1 MNGQWDRYKQAIIS
15 ILIAVITLVHFVPLP
30 GWPGTHLLHREL
42 YFFPILLAGFWFGTR
57 GGLIASLGVS
67 VVYVGRFATS
77 GVLLDVAEAIGFQVA
92 VFIAVGLFLG
102 WMVDRQERRRKERDF
117 VNEVFGRYVSREVR
131 DRILKGH
138 IPLDGE
144 LKQATLLFADL
155 REFTEMVERQEP
167 QTVVRILNLYFKEM
181 TKAIRNHGGL
191 VLQFVGDEIEAVFG
205 APISTQKHA
214 QMAVNAALEMNFR
227 LAKINAHLKSEGLA
241 LLRHGIGIHSGSVLA
256 GNIGSPD
263 RLSYAMVGS
272 TVNLASRIQGV
283 NKTMG
288 TDILIS
294 KQTRNRLGNHF
305 NLVKLAPVQVKGFSE
320 PIQLFHLE
328 TPPPANPDPID
339 SPLVI
344 QKSLT
349 GVSGM

>member
-1 MNGQWDRYKQAIIS
+1 MNGQWAWYKQAVIC
-15 ILIAVITLVHFVPLP
+15 ILIAVVSLMHFISLP
-30 GWPGTHLLHREL
+30 GWTGTHLLHREL
-42 YFFPILLAGFWFGTR
+42 YFFPILLSGFWYGTR

-67 VVYVGRFATS
+67 IVYVFRFAVS
-77 GVLLDVAEAIGFQVA
+77 GVLLDVAEAIGFQVG

-102 WMVDRQERRRKERDF
+102 WMVDSQERRRKERDF
-117 VNEVFGRYVSREVR
+117 VNDAFGRYVSKEVR

-144 LKQATLLFADL
+144 LRQATVLFADL
-155 REFTEMVERQEP
+155 REFTEMVERLEP
-167 QTVVRILNLYFKEM
+167 RTVVRILNLYFKEM
-181 TKAIRNHGGL
+181 TKAVRNHGGL

-205 APISTQKHA
+205 APISSSEHA
-214 QMAVNAALEMNFR
+214 QMALNAAIEMRFR
-227 LAKINAHLKSEGLA
+227 MEKINVHLKSEGLP

-283 NKTMG
+283 NKTTG

-294 KQTRNRLGNHF
+294 KHTKNIIGNHF
-305 NLVKLAPVQVKGFSE
+305 NLIKLAPVQVKGFSE
-320 PIQLFHLE
+320 PIQLYRLG
-328 TPPPANPDPID
+328 TLPLADPNPIN
-339 SPLVI
+339 SPLLL
-344 QKSLT
+344 QKT
-349 GVSGM
+349 

>member
-1 MNGQWDRYKQAIIS
+1 MNGQWDRYKQAVIC
-15 ILIAVITLVHFVPLP
+15 ILIAGITLVHFVPLP

-42 YFFPILLAGFWFGTR
+42 YFFPILLAGFWCGTR
-57 GGLIASLGVS
+57 GGLAASLGVS
-67 VVYVGRFATS
+67 AVYVCRFAIS
-77 GVLLDVAEAIGFQVA
+77 GVLPDVAEAIAFQVA

-117 VNEVFGRYVSREVR
+117 VNDVFGRYVSREVR

-144 LKQATLLFADL
+144 LKQATVLFADL

-167 QTVVRILNLYFKEM
+167 RTVVRILNLYFKEM

-205 APISTQKHA
+205 APISTTKHA
-214 QMAVNAALEMNFR
+214 RMALNAAIEMR
-227 LAKINAHLKSEGLA
+227 RRMEKINTELASEGLPP
-241 LLRHGIGIHSGSVLA
+241 LRHGIGIHTGSVLA

-294 KQTRNRLGNHF
+294 ERTRDMLGNQY
-305 NLVKLAPVQVKGFSE
+305 NLSKLEPVRVKGFSD
-320 PIQLFHLE
+320 PIELFRLE
-328 TPPPANPDPID
+328 THRCKNIESIE
-339 SPLVI
+339 SPLI
-344 QKSLT
+344 LPRKLT
-349 GVSGM
+349 GV

>member
-1 MNGQWDRYKQAIIS
+1 MNGQWVKSKQAAIC
-15 ILIAVITLVHFVPLP
+15 ILIAGITLVHFVPLP

-57 GGLIASLGVS
+57 GGLIASLGIS
-67 VVYVGRFATS
+67 VVYVCRFAIS
-77 GVLLDVAEAIGFQVA
+77 GVLFDVAEAIIFQVA

-117 VNEVFGRYVSREVR
+117 VNDVFGRYVSREVR

-144 LKQATLLFADL
+144 LKQATMLFADL

-167 QTVVRILNLYFKEM
+167 RTVVRILNLYFKEM
-181 TKAIRNHGGL
+181 TKAVRNHGGL
-191 VLQFVGDEIEAVFG
+191 VLQLVGDEIEAVFG
-205 APISTQKHA
+205 APISTKKHA
-214 QMAVNAALEMNFR
+214 QMAVRAALEMR
-227 LAKINAHLKSEGLA
+227 CRMEKLNAHLKAEGLPA
-241 LLRHGIGIHSGSVLA
+241 LRHGIGVHSGSVLA

-283 NKTMG
+283 SKTMA

-294 KQTRNRLGNHF
+294 KQTRIRLGRHF
-305 NLVKLAPVQVKGFSE
+305 NLVKLEPVQVKGFSE
-320 PIQLFHLE
+320 PIELFHLGI
-328 TPPPANPDPID
+328 PPLADSELVD
-339 SPLVI
+339 SPLVL
-344 QKSLT
+344 QNL
-349 GVSGM
+349 